1 MKDVIPVIRE
11 TTVYWEVPV
20 STQTASTWYAG
31 SREARVHING
41 KKFQKRRH
49 LVFMPRGQRR
59 LQSSKMRERPGH
71 RGSYAA
77 VEITSPG

>member
-71 RGSYAA
+71 RGSYTA